1 MLIDSGKPTSKFLT
15 YPPEYLQQQNS
26 THFLRTKVRSQ
37 FPTQRI
43 LTRSA
48 WTWVESPISSVVLV
62 TLCLKLMPYNFIIM
76 PHTWQC
82 PVSGYED
89 KLAPGESLFAP
100 LQMAS
105 DSNIIIS
112 LISLSSPSSSH
123 GTIVIVM
130 VIINWHDSNIV
141 KCHHFPWYI
150 QYPWHVIIGS
160 WAPAILVFVL
170 RDSKSDAWKAARQ
183 FKRLPSGF

>member
-1 MLIDSGKPTSKFLT
+1 MSIIKMLIDSGKPTSKFLT
-15 YPPEYLQQQNS
+15 YPSKYLQHQNS

-76 PHTWQC
+76 THTWQC

-112 LISLSSPSSSH
+112 TTIFDIAIITIIISRHHHHYH
-123 GTIVIVM
+123 GYHQPT
-130 VIINWHDSNIV
+130 W
-141 KCHHFPWYI
+141 
-150 QYPWHVIIGS
+150 Q
-160 WAPAILVFVL
+160 
-170 RDSKSDAWKAARQ
+170 
-183 FKRLPSGF
+183 

>member
-112 LISLSSPSSSH
+112 TTIFDIAIIAIIISRHHRHCHGYHQLPPLSLI
-123 GTIVIVM
+123 
-130 VIINWHDSNIV
+130 
-141 KCHHFPWYI
+141 
-150 QYPWHVIIGS
+150 YPWHIIIGS
-160 WAPAILVFVL
+160 
-170 RDSKSDAWKAARQ
+170 
-183 FKRLPSGF
+183 